1 MFLGVAGIIYY
12 SWLLIVLFIAF
23 ILGYEGNKAISIP
36 GIVVG
41 IIFLLLAVY
50 TWSFSYL
57 QKGGDKIL
65 LKLPY
70 RSKVKINQMTLLS
83 SWRNFQVYQLKSDYQ
98 SYSVLMMSRK
108 KNKQSMKSD
117 IEIAQETKELPINEI
132 AAKVGLKEEDLEP
145 YGHDKAKITWQAINR
160 TRASKKLGKL
170 VLVTSISPTPA
181 GEGKSTITIGLGDA
195 IHNQLHQNTMIALR
209 EPSMGPV
216 FGLKGGATGGG
227 KAQIIPMED
236 INLHF
241 TGDMHALTAAI
252 DTLAALVDNY
262 IYQDNSLNLDPDRI
276 LLKRGLDV
284 NDRAL
289 RKITVGQGSKFNGV
303 EHQASFA
310 ITVANELMAI
320 LCLATDINDL
330 KSRIG
335 DMLVGYTKDD
345 EPVYVKQLGFQG
357 AIAALLSN
365 ALKPNL
371 VQTLEHTPALVHG
384 GPFANIAHGANS
396 VIATNLALHLSDYVL
411 TEAGFGSDLGGQKFM
426 DFVSRHL
433 DKTPDAAVVVATVRA
448 LKYQALGS
456 TDHLNEE
463 NLDALKEG
471 FKNLERHMNNM
482 RSYNVPVIVLINRFA
497 SDTEQELALLK
508 QLIEEQA
515 VQAQVVTYHGEGS
528 KGGIKAAQAVI
539 NLANSN
545 AANLTP
551 TYADNDDVKDKIEKV
566 ATKIYHAAGVEYS
579 EKAEKQIEELRKLDK
594 ANLPVIIAK
603 TQYSFTDNKNE
614 LGAPTDFKL
623 HVKGISLKNGA
634 RFIVVTTGHVLDM
647 PGLPKHPAAL
657 DIDVDNNGKIS
668 GLF

>member
-1 MFLGVAGIIYY
+1 
-12 SWLLIVLFIAF
+12 
-23 ILGYEGNKAISIP
+23 
-36 GIVVG
+36 
-41 IIFLLLAVY
+41 
-50 TWSFSYL
+50 
-57 QKGGDKIL
+57 
-65 LKLPY
+65 
-70 RSKVKINQMTLLS
+70 
-83 SWRNFQVYQLKSDYQ
+83 
-98 SYSVLMMSRK
+98 
-108 KNKQSMKSD
+108 MKSD
-117 IEIAQETKELPINEI
+117 IEIAQETNELPVNEI
-132 AAKVGLKEEDLEP
+132 AAEVDLKKEDLEP
-145 YGHDKAKITWQAINR
+145 YGYDKAKISWSAINR
-160 TRASKKLGKL
+160 IRQNKHLGKL
-170 VLVTSISPTPA
+170 ILVTSISPTPA

-195 IHNQLHQNTMIALR
+195 IKNQLHKNTMIALR

-227 KAQIIPMED
+227 MAQIIPMED

-262 IYQDNSLNLDPDRI
+262 IYQDNSLDIDPDRI

-289 RKITVGQGSKFNGV
+289 RKITVGEGSKFNGV
-303 EHQASFA
+303 EHQSSFA

-320 LCLATDINDL
+320 LCLANDIDDL
-330 KSRIG
+330 KARIG

-345 EPVYVKQLGFQG
+345 QPVYVKQLGFQG

-396 VIATNLALHLSDYVL
+396 VIATNLAMHLSDYVL

-426 DFVSRHL
+426 DFVSKHL
-433 DKTPDAAVVVATVRA
+433 DKKPDAAVVVATVRA
-448 LKYQALGS
+448 LKYQVLGS
-456 TDHLNEE
+456 TDHLDEE

-482 RSYNVPVIVLINRFA
+482 RSYNVPVMVLINHFDT
-497 SDTEQELALLK
+497 DTESELNLLK
-508 QLIEEQA
+508 ELVEEQGIKA
-515 VQAQVVTYHGEGS
+515 EVVNYHDDGS
-528 KGGIKAAQAVI
+528 KGGVKAAEEVVA
-539 NLANSN
+539 LSDSGKAD
-545 AANLTP
+545 LTR
-551 TYADNDDVKDKIEKV
+551 TYDDDDDVKTKIKKV
-566 ATKIYHAAGVEYS
+566 ATKIYHATGVEYS
-579 EKAEKQIEELRKLDK
+579 EKAKKQIQALHDLGKDK
-594 ANLPVIIAK
+594 LPVIIAK
-603 TQYSFTDNKNE
+603 TQYSFSDDKKK
-614 LGAPTDFKL
+614 LGAPTDFNL
-623 HVKGISLKNGA
+623 HVKGVSLKNGA

-657 DIDVDNNGKIS
+657 DIDVDNNGKIG

>member
-1 MFLGVAGIIYY
+1 
-12 SWLLIVLFIAF
+12 
-23 ILGYEGNKAISIP
+23 
-36 GIVVG
+36 
-41 IIFLLLAVY
+41 
-50 TWSFSYL
+50 
-57 QKGGDKIL
+57 
-65 LKLPY
+65 
-70 RSKVKINQMTLLS
+70 
-83 SWRNFQVYQLKSDYQ
+83 
-98 SYSVLMMSRK
+98 
-108 KNKQSMKSD
+108 MKSD
-117 IEIAQETKELPINEI
+117 IEIAQETNELPINEI
-132 AAKVGLKEEDLEP
+132 AAEVDLKKEDLEP
-145 YGHDKAKITWQAINR
+145 YGYDKAKISWSAINR
-160 TRASKKLGKL
+160 IRQNKHLGKL
-170 VLVTSISPTPA
+170 ILVTSISPTPA

-195 IHNQLHQNTMIALR
+195 IKNQLHKNTMIALR

-227 KAQIIPMED
+227 MAQIIPMED

-262 IYQDNSLNLDPDRI
+262 IYQDNSLDIDPDRI

-289 RKITVGQGSKFNGV
+289 RKITVGEGSKFNGV
-303 EHQASFA
+303 EHQSSFA

-320 LCLATDINDL
+320 LCLANDIDDL
-330 KSRIG
+330 KARIG

-345 EPVYVKQLGFQG
+345 QPVYVKQLGFQG

-396 VIATNLALHLSDYVL
+396 VIATNLAMHLSDYVL

-426 DFVSRHL
+426 DFVSKHL
-433 DKTPDAAVVVATVRA
+433 DKKPDAAVVVATVRA
-448 LKYQALGS
+448 LKYQVLGS
-456 TDHLNEE
+456 TDHLDEE

-482 RSYNVPVIVLINRFA
+482 RSYNVPVMVLINHFDT
-497 SDTEQELALLK
+497 DTESELNLLK
-508 QLIEEQA
+508 ELVEEQGIKA
-515 VQAQVVTYHGEGS
+515 EVVNYHDDGS
-528 KGGIKAAQAVI
+528 KGGVKAAEEVVA
-539 NLANSN
+539 LADSGK
-545 AANLTP
+545 ADLTP
-551 TYADNDDVKDKIEKV
+551 TYDDDDDVKTKIKKV
-566 ATKIYHAAGVEYS
+566 ATKIYHATGVEYS
-579 EKAEKQIEELRKLDK
+579 EKAKKQIQALHDLGKDK
-594 ANLPVIIAK
+594 LPVIIAK
-603 TQYSFTDNKNE
+603 TQYSFSDDKKK
-614 LGAPTDFKL
+614 LGAPTDFNL
-623 HVKGISLKNGA
+623 HVKDVSLKNGA

-657 DIDVDNNGKIS
+657 DIDVDNNGKIG